1 MSFWIASR
9 SIFRR
14 FWGSSRRAGLGSRD
28 PLLDEAT
35 TLLFAGHD
43 TQSATLSWA
52 LLRLAGDPAAQR
64 ELRASLTDDPVAM
77 ESLAKKTNVQPA
89 WWRTSAS
96 AKEPRSFLGRVAT
109 QT

>member
-1 MSFWIASR
+1 MTLNEALAQGDF
-9 SIFRR
+9 
-14 FWGSSRRAGLGSRD
+14 AGALGFIQ
-28 PLLDEAT
+28 PLLAT
-35 TLLFAGHD
+35 RPED
-43 TQSATLSWA
+43 PA
-52 LLRLAGDPAAQR
+52 LLRLAGDPVAQR